1 MRLVFFGTPDFAAVS
16 LRKLVDAG
24 QEVLCVVTQPDRPRG
39 RGRVSQFS
47 PAKVVAEECGLA
59 VLQPNT
65 PGQPLFL
72 KELRE
77 LSPDLLSVVA
87 YGHILRQELLDIPSL
102 GSVGVHPSLL
112 PKYRG
117 AAPIN
122 WALIR
127 GERSTG
133 ITTFFMNEAMDAGEI
148 ILQSEVEIPDGETAG
163 ELEQRLSQ
171 VGANLLVET
180 IELIEKGEAPRV
192 PQNDLKATYAPK
204 IGKEDCLIEWNS
216 PAAEVRNLIHGLSP
230 TPGAYTFFRGGRLK
244 ILRTSLSS
252 DRSLSSTAG
261 EILEAT
267 DRLSVA
273 CRHAALLL
281 EEIQPEGRRAMSG
294 LDFINGHRPKPG
306 ERLG

>member
-1 MRLVFFGTPDFAAVS
+1 MVFFGTPEFAAVS
-16 LRKLVDAG
+16 LRRLVDAG
-24 QEVLCVVTQPDRPRG
+24 QEVLCVVTQPDRPKG
-39 RGRVSQFS
+39 RGRVSQLPS
-47 PAKVVAEECGLA
+47 AKVVAEECALV
-59 VLQPNT
+59 VLQPDT
-65 PGQPLFL
+65 PGEPLFL
-72 KELRE
+72 KELRR

-87 YGHILRQELLDIPSL
+87 YGHILRKELLDIPSL

-112 PKYRG
+112 PKFRG

-127 GERSTG
+127 GETSTG
-133 ITTFFMNEAMDAGEI
+133 TTTFFMNEAMDAGEI
-148 ILQSEVEIPDGETAG
+148 ILQREVEIRDGETAG

-171 VGANLLVET
+171 IGADLLVET

-192 PQNDLKATYAPK
+192 PQDDLKATYAPK
-204 IGKEDCLIEWNS
+204 VRKEDCLIEWNS

-230 TPGAYTFFRGGRLK
+230 RPGAYTFFRGGRLR
-244 ILRTSLSS
+244 ILRTSLPS
-252 DRSLSSTAG
+252 DRSPSSIAG

-273 CRHAALLL
+273 CRRGALLL
-281 EEIQPEGRRAMSG
+281 EEIQPEGRRAMSS
-294 LDFINGHRPKPG
+294 LDFINGYRPKPG